1 MSMMKQWTLFPTVLQ
16 RKFLLTLLAGIA
28 SAGISVIICVATKDH
43 ILLALGIVVLCACLI
58 SCRGIWATAAHKNYE
73 VVEGGFPMY
82 KPHTIEQ
89 YKVYR
94 FLEENFALEHFLL
107 APLSRFGLMLE
118 DKTGE
123 KIAFAFLNDCVQEIP
138 VPAPAAPET
147 VIAFLKQFRSLTPRP
162 VVHDFE
168 ALTRWWL
175 DNPNPLTYQQALGM
189 SDNLYHHFLSHPLIS
204 EDDALR
210 LARKGLV
217 TESEYNDLQL
227 WYFNGHTMS
236 CWFGPLGVDGTGSL
250 YGLTFDYQTASPTKT
265 QFYLLDDY
273 YRVMNHL
280 TE

>member
-1 MSMMKQWTLFPTVLQ
+1 
-16 RKFLLTLLAGIA
+16 
-28 SAGISVIICVATKDH
+28 
-43 ILLALGIVVLCACLI
+43 
-58 SCRGIWATAAHKNYE
+58 
-73 VVEGGFPMY
+73 MY

-123 KIAFAFLNDCVQEIP
+123 KIAF
-138 VPAPAAPET
+138 
-147 VIAFLKQFRSLTPRP
+147 LKQFRSLTPRP
-162 VVHDFE
+162 VIHDFE

-189 SDNLYHHFLSHPLIS
+189 SDILYRHFLSHPLIN

-236 CWFGPLGVDGTGSL
+236 CWFGSLGVDGTGSL
-250 YGLTFDYQTASPTKT
+250 YGLIFDYQTASPTKT

-273 YRVMNHL
+273 YRIMNHL

>member
-1 MSMMKQWTLFPTVLQ
+1 
-16 RKFLLTLLAGIA
+16 
-28 SAGISVIICVATKDH
+28 
-43 ILLALGIVVLCACLI
+43 
-58 SCRGIWATAAHKNYE
+58 
-73 VVEGGFPMY
+73 
-82 KPHTIEQ
+82 
-89 YKVYR
+89 
-94 FLEENFALEHFLL
+94 
-107 APLSRFGLMLE
+107 MLE
-118 DKTGE
+118 DKTDE
-123 KIAFAFLNDCVQEIP
+123 KIAFAFLNNCVQEKP
-138 VPAPAAPET
+138 VPAPADPET
-147 VIAFLKQFRSLTPRP
+147 VTAFLKQFRSLTPHP

-189 SDNLYHHFLSHPLIS
+189 SDDLYHHFLSHPLIS

>member
-1 MSMMKQWTLFPTVLQ
+1 
-16 RKFLLTLLAGIA
+16 
-28 SAGISVIICVATKDH
+28 
-43 ILLALGIVVLCACLI
+43 
-58 SCRGIWATAAHKNYE
+58 
-73 VVEGGFPMY
+73 MY

-118 DKTGE
+118 DKTDE
-123 KIAFAFLNDCVQEIP
+123 KIAFAFLNNCVQEIP
-138 VPAPAAPET
+138 VPAPADPET
-147 VIAFLKQFRSLTPRP
+147 VTAFLKQFRSLTPHP
-162 VVHDFE
+162 VIHDFE

-189 SDNLYHHFLSHPLIS
+189 SDDLYHHFLSHPLIS

-227 WYFNGHTMS
+227 WYFTAIQ
-236 CWFGPLGVDGTGSL
+236 CPA
-250 YGLTFDYQTASPTKT
+250 GLV
-265 QFYLLDDY
+265 LW
-273 YRVMNHL
+273 
-280 TE
+280 E

>member
-1 MSMMKQWTLFPTVLQ
+1 
-16 RKFLLTLLAGIA
+16 
-28 SAGISVIICVATKDH
+28 
-43 ILLALGIVVLCACLI
+43 
-58 SCRGIWATAAHKNYE
+58 
-73 VVEGGFPMY
+73 MY

-138 VPAPAAPET
+138 VPAPAAPKT

-162 VVHDFE
+162 VIHDFE

-189 SDNLYHHFLSHPLIS
+189 SDILYRDFLSHPLIN

-236 CWFGPLGVDGTGSL
+236 CWFGSLGVDGTGSL
-250 YGLTFDYQTASPTKT
+250 YGLIFDYQTASPTKT
-265 QFYLLDDY
+265 
-273 YRVMNHL
+273 
-280 TE
+280 

>member
-1 MSMMKQWTLFPTVLQ
+1 M
-16 RKFLLTLLAGIA
+16 A
-28 SAGISVIICVATKDH
+28 
-43 ILLALGIVVLCACLI
+43 
-58 SCRGIWATAAHKNYE
+58 
-73 VVEGGFPMY
+73 
-82 KPHTIEQ
+82 
-89 YKVYR
+89 
-94 FLEENFALEHFLL
+94 
-107 APLSRFGLMLE
+107 FG
-118 DKTGE
+118 
-123 KIAFAFLNDCVQEIP
+123 FLNDGVQEIP
-138 VPAPAAPET
+138 VPAPAAPKT

-162 VVHDFE
+162 VIHDFE

-189 SDNLYHHFLSHPLIS
+189 SDILYRHFLSHPLIN

-217 TESEYNDLQL
+217 TDRREVGEATTSI
-227 WYFNGHTMS
+227 NGHTMS

>member
-1 MSMMKQWTLFPTVLQ
+1 MPDFLIFCRIHSFCPYLLGRS
-16 RKFLLTLLAGIA
+16 RK
-28 SAGISVIICVATKDH
+28 
-43 ILLALGIVVLCACLI
+43 
-58 SCRGIWATAAHKNYE
+58 
-73 VVEGGFPMY
+73 GGFPIY
-82 KPHTIEQ
+82 KPHTIAQ

-107 APLSRFGLMLE
+107 APLSHFGLMLE

-175 DNPNPLTYQQALGM
+175 NNPNPLTYQQALGM
-189 SDNLYHHFLSHPLIS
+189 SDDLYRHFLSHPLIS
-204 EDDALR
+204 EDEALR

>member
-1 MSMMKQWTLFPTVLQ
+1 
-16 RKFLLTLLAGIA
+16 
-28 SAGISVIICVATKDH
+28 
-43 ILLALGIVVLCACLI
+43 
-58 SCRGIWATAAHKNYE
+58 
-73 VVEGGFPMY
+73 MY

-147 VIAFLKQFRSLTPRP
+147 VTAFLKQFRDLTPHP

-175 DNPNPLTYQQALGM
+175 NNPNPLTYQQALGM
-189 SDNLYHHFLSHPLIS
+189 SDDLYRHFLSHPLIS
-204 EDDALR
+204 EDEALR

-217 TESEYNDLQL
+217 TESEYNDLRLMVFQRPYNVL
-227 WYFNGHTMS
+227 LVWS
-236 CWFGPLGVDGTGSL
+236 SGSRWHRQTL